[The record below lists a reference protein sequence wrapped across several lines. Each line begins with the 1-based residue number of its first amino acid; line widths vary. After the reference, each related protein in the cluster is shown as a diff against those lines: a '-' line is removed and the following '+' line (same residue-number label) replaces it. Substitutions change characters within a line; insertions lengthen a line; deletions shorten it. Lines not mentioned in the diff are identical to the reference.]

1 MNREHTGIENL
12 RFTFLGGGNMAEA
25 LIKGLLTGL
34 GVAPRRIVATDIVPE
49 RCDHLQATYGI
60 ATSTDNPRAVQDSQ
74 VIFLAVKPQTV
85 GALLTSV
92 APMVGPE
99 KLVVSIAAGVPLS
112 TLQHALPGGSRIVRV
127 MPNTPALVLE
137 GAAGI
142 SPSAAATAADVA
154 LVESIFS
161 AVGRATVVGD
171 GMMDAVTGLSGS
183 GPAFVFALIEG
194 LSDGG
199 VLMGLDRPT
208 ATMLAAQTVLGA
220 ARMVL
225 ETGRHP
231 GELKDMVTSPA
242 GTTIAGMEALEEGG
256 LRGLM
261 MTAVRRATERSEQ
274 LGRAVTSNA

>member
-1 MNREHTGIENL
+1 MRSRDTTIRDVH
-12 RFTFLGGGNMAEA
+12 FAFLGGGNMAEA

-34 GVAPRRIVATDIVPE
+34 GVDPRHIVATDIV
-49 RCDHLQATYGI
+49 RQRRDHLHATYGI
-60 ATSTDNPRAVQDSQ
+60 AVCEDNLQVVQDGQ

-85 GALLTSV
+85 PALLASV
-92 APMVGPE
+92 APNVGRD
-99 KLVVSIAAGVPLS
+99 KLIVSIAAGVPLS
-112 TLQHALPGGSRIVRV
+112 VLQHALPDNSRIVRV

-142 SPSAAATAADVA
+142 SPSAAATADDIA
-154 LVESIFS
+154 LVESIFN
-161 AVGRATVVGD
+161 AVGRATVVSD

-183 GPAFVFALIEG
+183 GPAFVFAVIEA

-208 ATMLAAQTVLGA
+208 STMLAAQTVLGA
-220 ARMVL
+220 AKMVL
-225 ETGRHP
+225 ETGRHA

-261 MTAVRRATERSEQ
+261 MAAVRRATERSEA
-274 LGRAVTSNA
+274 LGRAAK

>member
-1 MNREHTGIENL
+1 MMSGLEIAIKDT
-12 RFTFLGGGNMAEA
+12 RFAFLGGGNMAEA

-34 GVAPRRIVATDIVPE
+34 GVDARHIIATDIVSE
-49 RCDHLQATYGI
+49 RCDHLRRTYDITTSEDNRQAV
-60 ATSTDNPRAVQDSQ
+60 RDSE

-85 GALLTSV
+85 PALLASI
-92 APMVGPE
+92 APGIGE
-99 KLVVSIAAGVPLS
+99 DKLFVSIAAGVPLS
-112 TLQHALPGGSRIVRV
+112 TLQHALPDDSRVVRV

-142 SPSAAATAADVA
+142 SPGAAATANDVA
-154 LVESIFS
+154 LVERIFN
-161 AVGRATVVGD
+161 AVGRATVVSD
-171 GMMDAVTGLSGS
+171 GMMDTVTGLSGS

-208 ATMLAAQTVLGA
+208 STMLAAQTVLGA
-220 ARMVL
+220 AKMVL

-231 GELKDMVTSPA
+231 GQLKDMVTSPA

-261 MTAVRRATERSEQ
+261 MAAVRRATERSEE
-274 LGRAVTSNA
+274 LGRGLK

>member
-1 MNREHTGIENL
+1 MTCRAAEIENL
-12 RFTFLGGGNMAEA
+12 RFAFLGGGNMAEA
-25 LIKGLLTGL
+25 LIKGLLSGL
-34 GVAPRRIVATDIVPE
+34 GVDPRRIVATDIVLE
-49 RCDHLQATYGI
+49 RCEHLRATYGI
-60 ATSTDNPRAVQDSQ
+60 TTSEDNSRAVQDSQ
-74 VIFLAVKPQTV
+74 VVFLAVKPQTV
-85 GALLTSV
+85 PALLASV
-92 APMVGPE
+92 APIVSRD
-99 KLVVSIAAGVPLS
+99 KLMVSIAAGVPLS
-112 TLQHALPGGSRIVRV
+112 ALQHALPDDTRIVRV

-142 SPSAAATAADVA
+142 SPSAAATAADVT
-154 LVESIFS
+154 LVESIFN

-171 GMMDAVTGLSGS
+171 NMMDTVTGLSGS

-208 ATMLAAQTVLGA
+208 STMLAAQTVLGA
-220 ARMVL
+220 AKMVL

-242 GTTIAGMEALEEGG
+242 GTTISGMEALEQGG

-261 MTAVRRATERSEQ
+261 MAAVRRATERSEE
-274 LGRAVTSNA
+274 LGRAVK

>member
-1 MNREHTGIENL
+1 MIENL
-12 RFTFLGGGNMAEA
+12 RFAFLGGGNMAEA

-34 GVAPRRIVATDIVPE
+34 AVNPRHIVATDVIRE
-49 RCDHLQATYGI
+49 RRDYLREAYGI
-60 ATSTDNPRAVQDSQ
+60 CTSDDNPQAVRDSQ

-85 GALLTSV
+85 PALLESI
-92 APMVGPE
+92 APEVNRD
-99 KLVVSIAAGVPLS
+99 KLIVSIAAGIPLS
-112 TLQHALPGGSRIVRV
+112 TLQCALADDSRIVRV
-127 MPNTPALVLE
+127 MPNTPALVLA

-142 SPSAAATAADVA
+142 SPSPTATPADIA
-154 LVESIFS
+154 LVERIFNV
-161 AVGRATVVGD
+161 VGRATVVSD
-171 GMMDAVTGLSGS
+171 SLMDTVTGLSGS

-220 ARMVL
+220 AKMVL
-225 ETGRHP
+225 ETGKHP

-242 GTTIAGMEALEEGG
+242 GTTIAGMQALENGG

-261 MTAVRRATERSEQ
+261 MAAVRRATERSQE
-274 LGRAVTSNA
+274 LGRGLK

>member
-171 GMMDAVTGLSGS
+171 SMMDAVTGLSGS
-183 GPAFVFALIEG
+183 GPAYVFALIEG

>member
-1 MNREHTGIENL
+1 MSRSETMFANL
-12 RFTFLGGGNMAEA
+12 RFAFLGGGNMAEA

-34 GVAPRRIVATDIVPE
+34 GINPRHVVATDVIHE
-49 RCDHLQATYGI
+49 RCDYLRETYGI
-60 ATSTDNPRAVQDSQ
+60 STSDDNPQAVRDNQ

-85 GALLTSV
+85 PTLLATI
-92 APMVGPE
+92 AQDVGRD
-99 KLVVSIAAGVPLS
+99 KLIVSIAAGIPLS
-112 TLQHALPGGSRIVRV
+112 SLQHTLPDDSRIVRV
-127 MPNTPALVLE
+127 MPNTPALVLA

-142 SPSAAATAADVA
+142 SPSTAATPADIA
-154 LVESIFS
+154 LVERIFNV
-161 AVGRATVVGD
+161 VGRATVVSD
-171 GMMDAVTGLSGS
+171 GMMDTVTGLSGS

-220 ARMVL
+220 AKMVL
-225 ETGRHP
+225 DTGKHP

-242 GTTIAGMEALEEGG
+242 GTTIAGMQVLEDGG

-261 MTAVRRATERSEQ
+261 MAAVRRATEQSQE
-274 LGRAVTSNA
+274 LGRGLK

>member
-12 RFTFLGGGNMAEA
+12 RFAFLGGGNMAEA

-112 TLQHALPGGSRIVRV
+112 TLEHALPGGSRIVRV

-171 GMMDAVTGLSGS
+171 SMMDAVTGLSGS

-208 ATMLAAQTVLGA
+208 ATTLAAQTVLGA

-274 LGRAVTSNA
+274 LGRTVKSST

>member
-1 MNREHTGIENL
+1 MGQGEIMIENL
-12 RFTFLGGGNMAEA
+12 RFAFLGGGNMAEA

-34 GVAPRRIVATDIVPE
+34 AVNPRHVVATDVIRE
-49 RCDHLQATYGI
+49 RCDYLRETYGVC
-60 ATSTDNPRAVQDSQ
+60 TSDDNPQAVRDSQ

-85 GALLTSV
+85 PALLKAVS
-92 APMVGPE
+92 PE
-99 KLVVSIAAGVPLS
+99 VNRDKLIVSIAAGIPLS
-112 TLQHALPGGSRIVRV
+112 TLQNALADDSRVVRV
-127 MPNTPALVLE
+127 MPNTPALVLA

-154 LVESIFS
+154 LVERIFNV
-161 AVGRATVVGD
+161 VGRATVVSD
-171 GMMDAVTGLSGS
+171 GMMDTVTGLSGS

-220 ARMVL
+220 AKMVL
-225 ETGRHP
+225 ETGKHP

-242 GTTIAGMEALEEGG
+242 GTTIAGMQALEDGG

-261 MTAVRRATERSEQ
+261 MAAVRRATERSQE
-274 LGRAVTSNA
+274 LGRGLK

>member
-1 MNREHTGIENL
+1 MMSGRETAIKDT
-12 RFTFLGGGNMAEA
+12 RFAFLGGGNMAEA

-34 GVAPRRIVATDIVPE
+34 GVDARHIVATDIVSE
-49 RCDHLQATYGI
+49 RCDHLRGTYGI
-60 ATSTDNPRAVQDSQ
+60 NTSEDNQQAVHDSE

-85 GALLTSV
+85 PALLASI
-92 APMVGPE
+92 APGVGE
-99 KLVVSIAAGVPLS
+99 DKLFVSIAAGVPLS
-112 TLQHALPGGSRIVRV
+112 TLQHALPDDSRVVRV

-142 SPSAAATAADVA
+142 SPGAAASADDVA
-154 LVESIFS
+154 LVERIFN
-161 AVGRATVVGD
+161 AVGRATVVSD
-171 GMMDAVTGLSGS
+171 GMMDTVTGLSGS

-208 ATMLAAQTVLGA
+208 STMLAAQTVLGA
-220 ARMVL
+220 AKMVL

-231 GELKDMVTSPA
+231 GQLKDMVTSPA

-261 MTAVRRATERSEQ
+261 MAAVRRATERSEE
-274 LGRAVTSNA
+274 LGRGLK

>member
-1 MNREHTGIENL
+1 MSQGETMIENL
-12 RFTFLGGGNMAEA
+12 RFAFLGGGNMAEA

-34 GVAPRRIVATDIVPE
+34 AVNPRHIVATDVIRE
-49 RCDHLQATYGI
+49 RRDYLREAYGI
-60 ATSTDNPRAVQDSQ
+60 CTSDDNPQAVRDSQ

-85 GALLTSV
+85 PTLLDAI
-92 APMVGPE
+92 APDVNRG
-99 KLVVSIAAGVPLS
+99 KLIVSIAAGIPLS
-112 TLQHALPGGSRIVRV
+112 TLQGALADDSRIVRV
-127 MPNTPALVLE
+127 MPNTPALVLA

-142 SPSAAATAADVA
+142 SPSPTATPADIA
-154 LVESIFS
+154 LVERIFNV
-161 AVGRATVVGD
+161 VGRATVVSD
-171 GMMDAVTGLSGS
+171 SLMDTVTGLSGS

-220 ARMVL
+220 AKMIL
-225 ETGRHP
+225 ETGKHP

-242 GTTIAGMEALEEGG
+242 GTTIAGMQALEDGG

-261 MTAVRRATERSEQ
+261 MAAVRRATERSQE
-274 LGRAVTSNA
+274 LGRGLK

>member
-1 MNREHTGIENL
+1 MMSGLETAIKDT
-12 RFTFLGGGNMAEA
+12 RFAFLGGGNMAEA

-34 GVAPRRIVATDIVPE
+34 GVDARHIIATDIVSE
-49 RCDHLQATYGI
+49 RCDHLRGTYGI
-60 ATSTDNPRAVQDSQ
+60 TTSEDNRQAVRDSE

-85 GALLTSV
+85 PALLASI
-92 APMVGPE
+92 APGIGE
-99 KLVVSIAAGVPLS
+99 DKLIVSIAAGVPLS
-112 TLQHALPGGSRIVRV
+112 TLQHALPDDSRVVRV

-142 SPSAAATAADVA
+142 SPGAAATANDVA
-154 LVESIFS
+154 LVERIFN
-161 AVGRATVVGD
+161 AVGRATVVSD
-171 GMMDAVTGLSGS
+171 GMLDTVTGLSGS

-208 ATMLAAQTVLGA
+208 STMLAAQTVLGA
-220 ARMVL
+220 AKMVL

-231 GELKDMVTSPA
+231 GQLKDMVTSPA

-261 MTAVRRATERSEQ
+261 MAAVRRATERSEE
-274 LGRAVTSNA
+274 LGRGLK

>member
-1 MNREHTGIENL
+1 MSQGETMIENL
-12 RFTFLGGGNMAEA
+12 RFAFLGGGNMAEA

-34 GVAPRRIVATDIVPE
+34 AVNPRHIVATDVIRE
-49 RCDHLQATYGI
+49 RRDYLREAYGI
-60 ATSTDNPRAVQDSQ
+60 CTSDDNPQAVRDSQ

-85 GALLTSV
+85 PALLESI
-92 APMVGPE
+92 APEVNRD
-99 KLVVSIAAGVPLS
+99 KLIVSIAAGIPLS
-112 TLQHALPGGSRIVRV
+112 TLQCALADDSRIVRV
-127 MPNTPALVLE
+127 MPNTPALVLA

-142 SPSAAATAADVA
+142 SPSPTATPADIA
-154 LVESIFS
+154 LVERIFNV
-161 AVGRATVVGD
+161 VGRATVVSD
-171 GMMDAVTGLSGS
+171 SLMDTVTGLSGS

-220 ARMVL
+220 AKMVL
-225 ETGRHP
+225 ETGKHP

-242 GTTIAGMEALEEGG
+242 GTTIAGMQALEDGG

-261 MTAVRRATERSEQ
+261 MAAVRRATERSQE
-274 LGRAVTSNA
+274 LGRGLK

>member
-1 MNREHTGIENL
+1 MRDHETAIEDM
-12 RFTFLGGGNMAEA
+12 RFAFLGGGNMAEA

-34 GVAPRRIVATDIVPE
+34 SVDARHIVATDIVRE
-49 RCDHLQATYGI
+49 RCDHLRETYGI
-60 ATSTDNPRAVQDSQ
+60 ATSEDNPQAVRDSQ

-85 GALLTSV
+85 PALLASI
-92 APMVGPE
+92 APIVGLD
-99 KLVVSIAAGVPLS
+99 KLIVSIAAGVPLS
-112 TLQHALPGGSRIVRV
+112 TLQHALPDDSRIVRV

-142 SPSAAATAADVA
+142 SPGAKATAADTA
-154 LVESIFS
+154 LVERIFN

-208 ATMLAAQTVLGA
+208 STMLAAQTVLGA
-220 ARMVL
+220 AKMVL

-261 MTAVRRATERSEQ
+261 MAAVRRATERSEE
-274 LGRAVTSNA
+274 LGRGLN